1 MDLYDDLKIND
12 EFLEE
17 KFGNIEIYYKT
28 VCNFEYTSNDN
39 YRNIYC
45 SFYLSI
51 DSIYMVNKEEDF
63 AYKIPF
69 KDVIQVELDETLGN
83 KPIRITYGNTKR
95 SFTNYISIGTI
106 KDSKEIVN
114 VIESGRD
121 TQNHIHNIIEEALVD
136 NRPELHPLNDRF
148 EEVEINGKYYG
159 ALDGLLLDNPNQYKP
174 NLDELDELNK
184 EKDLLRIKI
193 SKSKS
198 KYFETVINLMKRFD
212 NFEFEDNKYSIKVTS
227 DIEYLEHRDDIE
239 IIFFLIKNWKNKEIY
254 LEGKIYKK
262 YLIEYRE
269 FVSHTENRIKRIL
282 NYSYG
287 DSFDFVLND
296 DNRAHITYYPLDHQ
310 TKFFA
315 FRDSFDQEPYM
326 CSCTKKAL
334 HKLKINKLNVKEC
347 LPPVIKAYLNDE
359 NTDII
364 NEIQFKD
371 NICFRCNK
379 TTPNRIYSSNDSK
392 FRKYHGW
399 YIDQVQIENDLDND
413 TYGKKAENILREEY
427 GVAKIGEGWISE
439 TMMFRIVEDI
449 FEDYECERHCR
460 PNFLEG
466 LEIDIYVPE
475 LKLGFEYNG
484 IQHYKPV
491 EHWGGEESLKK
502 QQMRDK
508 RKQQLCD
515 QNDVKLII
523 IKYDEQLSKDLI
535 LSKIPVEYLVEDK
548 SK

>member
-39 YRNIYC
+39 YRDIYC

-106 KDSKEIVN
+106 KDSKEIIN
-114 VIESGRD
+114 VIERGRD

-184 EKDLLRIKI
+184 EKDLLRITI

-198 KYFETVINLMKRFD
+198 KYFETAINLMKRFD

-227 DIEYLEHRDDIE
+227 DMEYLEHRDDIE
-239 IIFFLIKNWKNKEIY
+239 NIFFLIKNWKNKEIY

-269 FVSHTENRIKRIL
+269 FVSYTENRIKRIL

-296 DNRAHITYYPLDHQ
+296 DNRAHITYYPLDYQ

-315 FRDSFDQEPYM
+315 FRDSFKEPPFM
-326 CSCTKKAL
+326 CSCTKTTIQKLQHTKGESPKAYL
-334 HKLKINKLNVKEC
+334 H
-347 LPPVIKAYLNDE
+347 PVIKSYLKKGQSILE
-359 NTDII
+359 S
-364 NEIQFKD
+364 IQFKD

-379 TTPNRIYSSNDSK
+379 TTPSLEYSSNDSK

-399 YIDQVQIENDLDND
+399 YIDQVQIENDLGND
-413 TYGKKAENILREEY
+413 IYGKEAENILREEY

-439 TMMFRIVEDI
+439 TMMFKIVEDI

-466 LEIDIYVPE
+466 LEIDIYIPE

-502 QQMRDK
+502 QQARDK

-535 LSKIPVEYLVEDK
+535 LSKISIEYLVKID
-548 SK
+548 

>member
-17 KFGNIEIYYKT
+17 KFGDVDIYYKT
-28 VCNFEYTSNDN
+28 VCNFEYTFNDS
-39 YRNIYC
+39 YRNIYG

-83 KPIRITYGNTKR
+83 KPIRITYGDSDK
-95 SFTNYISIGTI
+95 SLTNYISIGTI
-106 KDSKEIVN
+106 KDSKEI
-114 VIESGRD
+114 I
-121 TQNHIHNIIEEALVD
+121 NIIENGKNIQNHNHNKIEEVLVD

-148 EEVEINGKYYG
+148 EEIEINGKYHG
-159 ALDGLLLDNPNQYKP
+159 ALDGLLLDNPNKYKP

-184 EKDLLRIKI
+184 EKDLLRITI

-198 KYFETVINLMKRFD
+198 KYFETAINLMKRFD
-212 NFEFEDNKYSIKVTS
+212 NFEFEDNKYSIKVTN
-227 DIEYLEHRDDIE
+227 DLEYLEHRYDIE
-239 IIFFLIKNWKNKEIY
+239 ELFFLIKNWKNKSIY
-254 LEGKIYKK
+254 LEGKLYEKR
-262 YLIEYRE
+262 LTEYRD
-269 FVSHTENRIKRIL
+269 FITRTENRIMRIL

-287 DSFDFVLND
+287 DSFDFVVND
-296 DNRAHITYYPLDHQ
+296 DNRAYITYYPLSPQ
-310 TKFFA
+310 SKLFA
-315 FRDSFDQEPYM
+315 FRDSFKETPFM
-326 CSCTKKAL
+326 CSCTKTAIQ
-334 HKLKINKLNVKEC
+334 KLQNTKGES
-347 LPPVIKAYLNDE
+347 PKAYLHP
-359 NTDII
+359 II
-364 NEIQFKD
+364 KSYLKKDQSILESIQFKD

-379 TTPNRIYSSNDSK
+379 TTSSLEYSSNDSK

-413 TYGKKAENILREEY
+413 IYGKEAENILREEY

-439 TMMFRIVEDI
+439 TMMIKIIEGI
-449 FEDYECERHCR
+449 FEDYKCERHCR

-502 QQMRDK
+502 QQERDK
-508 RKQQLCD
+508 RKQQLCNK
-515 QNDVKLII
+515 NDVELIV
-523 IKYDEQLSKDLI
+523 IKYNEQLSKDLI
-535 LSKIPVEYLVEDK
+535 LSKIPVEYLVKID
-548 SK
+548 

>member
-1 MDLYDDLKIND
+1 MDFYTDLKLND
-12 EFLEE
+12 EYLEK
-17 KFGNIEIYYKT
+17 KFDDVEIYYKT

-106 KDSKEIVN
+106 KNSKEIIN
-114 VIESGRD
+114 VIERGRD

-159 ALDGLLLDNPNQYKP
+159 ALDGLLLDNPNKYKP
-174 NLDELDELNK
+174 NLKELDELNK
-184 EKDLLRIKI
+184 EKNLLRITI

-198 KYFETVINLMKRFD
+198 KYFETAINLMKRFD

-227 DIEYLEHRDDIE
+227 DMEYLEHRDDIE
-239 IIFFLIKNWKNKEIY
+239 NIFFLIKNWKNKEIY

-296 DNRAHITYYPLDHQ
+296 DNRTHITYYL
-310 TKFFA
+310 
-315 FRDSFDQEPYM
+315 
-326 CSCTKKAL
+326 
-334 HKLKINKLNVKEC
+334 
-347 LPPVIKAYLNDE
+347 
-359 NTDII
+359 
-364 NEIQFKD
+364 
-371 NICFRCNK
+371 
-379 TTPNRIYSSNDSK
+379 
-392 FRKYHGW
+392 
-399 YIDQVQIENDLDND
+399 
-413 TYGKKAENILREEY
+413 
-427 GVAKIGEGWISE
+427 
-439 TMMFRIVEDI
+439 
-449 FEDYECERHCR
+449 
-460 PNFLEG
+460 
-466 LEIDIYVPE
+466 
-475 LKLGFEYNG
+475 
-484 IQHYKPV
+484 
-491 EHWGGEESLKK
+491 
-502 QQMRDK
+502 
-508 RKQQLCD
+508 
-515 QNDVKLII
+515 
-523 IKYDEQLSKDLI
+523 
-535 LSKIPVEYLVEDK
+535 
-548 SK
+548 

>member
-17 KFGNIEIYYKT
+17 KFRNIEIYYKT
-28 VCNFEYTSNDN
+28 VCNFEYTFNDS

-83 KPIRITYGNTKR
+83 KPIRITYGDNNK

-106 KDSKEIVN
+106 KDSKEIIN
-114 VIESGRD
+114 VIENGKNI
-121 TQNHIHNIIEEALVD
+121 QNHIHNKIEEVLVD

-159 ALDGLLLDNPNQYKP
+159 ALDGLLLDNPNKYKP

-184 EKDLLRIKI
+184 KKDLLRITI
-193 SKSKS
+193 SKSKP
-198 KYFETVINLMKRFD
+198 KYFETAINLMKRFD
-212 NFEFEDNKYSIKVTS
+212 NFEFERNKYSIKVTS
-227 DIEYLEHRDDIE
+227 DLEYLEHRYDIE
-239 IIFFLIKNWKNKEIY
+239 ELFFLIKNWKNKSIY
-254 LEGKIYKK
+254 LEGKLYEK
-262 YLIEYRE
+262 LLTEYRD
-269 FVSHTENRIKRIL
+269 FITKTENRIMRIL

-287 DSFDFVLND
+287 DSFDFIVND
-296 DNRAHITYYPLDHQ
+296 DNRAYITYYPLSSQ
-310 TKFFA
+310 SKLFA
-315 FRDSFDQEPYM
+315 FRDSFKEPPFM
-326 CSCTKKAL
+326 CSCTKTTIQKLQHTKGESPKAYL
-334 HKLKINKLNVKEC
+334 H
-347 LPPVIKAYLNDE
+347 PVIKSYLKKGQSILE
-359 NTDII
+359 S
-364 NEIQFKD
+364 IQFKD

-379 TTPNRIYSSNDSK
+379 TTPSLEYSSNDSK

-399 YIDQVQIENDLDND
+399 YIDQVQIENNLDND
-413 TYGKKAENILREEY
+413 IYGKEAENILREEY

-439 TMMFRIVEDI
+439 TMMFKIVEDI

-466 LEIDIYVPE
+466 LEIDIYIPE

-502 QQMRDK
+502 QQARDK

-535 LSKIPVEYLVEDK
+535 LSKIPVEYLVKID
-548 SK
+548 

>member
-17 KFGNIEIYYKT
+17 KFGNIEVYYKT

-106 KDSKEIVN
+106 KDSKEIIN
-114 VIESGRD
+114 VIERGRD

-184 EKDLLRIKI
+184 EKDLLRITI

-198 KYFETVINLMKRFD
+198 KYFETAINLMKRFD

-227 DIEYLEHRDDIE
+227 DLEYLEHRYDIE
-239 IIFFLIKNWKNKEIY
+239 ELFFLIKNWKNKSIY
-254 LEGKIYKK
+254 LEGKLYEKR
-262 YLIEYRE
+262 LTEYRD
-269 FVSHTENRIKRIL
+269 FITRTENRIMRIL

-287 DSFDFVLND
+287 DSFDFVVND
-296 DNRAHITYYPLDHQ
+296 DNRAYITYYPFSPQSKL
-310 TKFFA
+310 FA
-315 FRDSFDQEPYM
+315 FRDSFKKPPFM
-326 CSCTKKAL
+326 CSCTKTTIQKLQHTKGESPKAYL
-334 HKLKINKLNVKEC
+334 H
-347 LPPVIKAYLNDE
+347 PVIKSYLKKGQSILE
-359 NTDII
+359 S
-364 NEIQFKD
+364 IQFKD

-379 TTPNRIYSSNDSK
+379 TTPSLEYSSNDSK

-399 YIDQVQIENDLDND
+399 YIDQVQIENNLDND
-413 TYGKKAENILREEY
+413 IYGKEAENILREEY

-439 TMMFRIVEDI
+439 TMMFKIVEDI

-466 LEIDIYVPE
+466 LEIDIYIPE

-502 QQMRDK
+502 QQARDK

-535 LSKIPVEYLVEDK
+535 LSKIPLVFYF
-548 SK
+548 

>member
-1 MDLYDDLKIND
+1 MDFYSDLKMND
-12 EFLEE
+12 EYLEK
-17 KFGNIEIYYKT
+17 KFGNVEIYYKT
-28 VCNFEYTSNDN
+28 VCNFEYTFDGT

-51 DSIYMVNKEEDF
+51 NSIYMVNQVEDF

-69 KDVIQVELDETLGN
+69 KDVIQIELDETLGN
-83 KPIRITYGNTKR
+83 KPIRITYGDNNK

-106 KDSKEIVN
+106 KDSKEIIN
-114 VIESGRD
+114 VIERGRD
-121 TQNHIHNIIEEALVD
+121 TQNHIHNIIEEVLVD

-174 NLDELDELNK
+174 NIDELDELNK
-184 EKDLLRIKI
+184 EKDLLRITI

-198 KYFETVINLMKRFD
+198 KYFETAINLMKRFD

-227 DIEYLEHRDDIE
+227 DMEYLEHRYDIE
-239 IIFFLIKNWKNKEIY
+239 ELFFLIKNWKKKSIY
-254 LEGKIYKK
+254 LEGKLYEK
-262 YLIEYRE
+262 YLIEYRD
-269 FVSHTENRIKRIL
+269 FITRTENRIKRIL

-287 DSFDFVLND
+287 DSFDFVIND
-296 DNRAHITYYPLDHQ
+296 DNRAYITYYPLYSQ
-310 TKFFA
+310 SKLFA
-315 FRDSFDQEPYM
+315 FRDSFKEPPFM
-326 CSCTKKAL
+326 CSCTKTTIQ
-334 HKLKINKLNVKEC
+334 KLQHTKGES
-347 LPPVIKAYLNDE
+347 PKAYLHP
-359 NTDII
+359 II
-364 NEIQFKD
+364 KSYLKKGQSIIESIQFKD

-379 TTPNRIYSSNDSK
+379 TTPSLVYSSNDSK
-392 FRKYHGW
+392 FRQYHGW

-413 TYGKKAENILREEY
+413 IYGKEAENILREEY

-491 EHWGGEESLKK
+491 DHWGGEESLKK
-502 QQMRDK
+502 QQVRDK

-548 SK
+548 S

>member
-17 KFGNIEIYYKT
+17 KFGNIEVYYKT

-63 AYKIPF
+63 AYKIPY

-106 KDSKEIVN
+106 KDSKEIIN
-114 VIESGRD
+114 VIERGRD

-184 EKDLLRIKI
+184 EKDLLRITI

-198 KYFETVINLMKRFD
+198 KYFETAINLMKRFD

-227 DIEYLEHRDDIE
+227 DLEYLEHRYDIE
-239 IIFFLIKNWKNKEIY
+239 ELFFLIKNWKNKSIY
-254 LEGKIYKK
+254 LEGKLYEKR
-262 YLIEYRE
+262 LTEYRD
-269 FVSHTENRIKRIL
+269 FITRTENRIMRIL

-287 DSFDFVLND
+287 DSFDFVVND
-296 DNRAHITYYPLDHQ
+296 DNRAYITYYPFSPQSKL
-310 TKFFA
+310 FA
-315 FRDSFDQEPYM
+315 FRDSFKKPPFM
-326 CSCTKKAL
+326 CSCTKTTIQKLQHTKGESPKAYL
-334 HKLKINKLNVKEC
+334 H
-347 LPPVIKAYLNDE
+347 PVIKSYLKKGQSILE
-359 NTDII
+359 S
-364 NEIQFKD
+364 IQFKD

-379 TTPNRIYSSNDSK
+379 TTPSLEYSSNDSK

-413 TYGKKAENILREEY
+413 IYGKEAENILREEY

-439 TMMFRIVEDI
+439 TMMFKIVEDI
-449 FEDYECERHCR
+449 FEDYEYERHCR

-466 LEIDIYVPE
+466 LEIDIYIPE

-491 EHWGGEESLKK
+491 EHWGGEKSLKK

-508 RKQQLCD
+508 RKQQLCN

-535 LSKIPVEYLVEDK
+535 LSKIPIEYLVKID
-548 SK
+548 